1 MINCDY
7 SYARDCSECNE
18 PVCRRDIFHS
28 PNDWEDW
35 EDDDWS
41 DDDDDL

>member
-7 SYARDCSECNE
+7 SYARDCSECEE

-28 PNDWEDW
+28 PNDW
-35 EDDDWS
+35 DDWS
-41 DDDDDL
+41 DADAEPDY